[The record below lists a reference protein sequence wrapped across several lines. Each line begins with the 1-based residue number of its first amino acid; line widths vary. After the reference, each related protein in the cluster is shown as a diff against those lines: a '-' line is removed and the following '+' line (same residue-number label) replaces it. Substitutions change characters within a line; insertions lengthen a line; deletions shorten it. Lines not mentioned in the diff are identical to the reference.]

1 MQTIFL
7 VFVAAVFL
15 ITMIF
20 GVLIWRQT
28 IVFEKKALSAK
39 QKKEAYL
46 QQLQQES
53 DENLLKQSQARL
65 ECGESENKVESS
77 SDIGENKN
85 KTFNLS

>member
-15 ITMIF
+15 ITMVF

-28 IVFEKKALSAK
+28 IVLEKKALFAK

-46 QQLQQES
+46 QQLLQEN
-53 DENLLKQSQARL
+53 DESPKQGESIL
-65 ECGESENKVESS
+65 DNGESEEKIE
-77 SDIGENKN
+77 ENLNIKIEE
-85 KTFNLS
+85 KKE

>member
-28 IVFEKKALSAK
+28 IVLEKKALSAK

-46 QQLQQES
+46 QQLLQEN
-53 DENLLKQSQARL
+53 DESPKQGESIL
-65 ECGESENKVESS
+65 GNGESEEKIE
-77 SDIGENKN
+77 ENLNIKIEER
-85 KTFNLS
+85 KE